1 MTCGMISGIQP
12 VPAVQQD
19 VVELA
24 LQARQRLSG
33 VPGHEVDHVE
43 EACLIEVR
51 GGDLDA
57 PFANLEGGEP
67 PTRDAGG
74 VREPQGRVP
83 VRHAHLHHALGADRL
98 HQDVQQPRSVGM
110 ECPQA
115 LLRVLLQ
122 SLGAQGPV
130 LDIHLLQ
137 PFYDLQERRFHG
149 VPPSQGSNRR
159 YITAWH
165 CLSARIEFQYAEDG
179 RSTYGQTA

>member
-24 LQARQRLSG
+24 LQGGQGLPRI
-33 VPGHEVDHVE
+33 PGNEVDHVQQP
-43 EACLIEVR
+43 CLLEVR
-51 GGDLDA
+51 AGRLDA
-57 PFANLEGGEP
+57 LFAYFQGGES
-67 PTRDAGG
+67 PTRNAGG
-74 VREPQGRVP
+74 VGEPQRRVP

-98 HQDVQQPRSVGM
+98 HQDMQQARSVGM
-110 ECPQA
+110 QRPEA
-115 LLRVLLQ
+115 VLRVLLQ

-149 VPPSQGSNRR
+149 VPPHKG
-159 YITAWH
+159 
-165 CLSARIEFQYAEDG
+165 RIDDILLPGIA
-179 RSTYGQTA
+179 